1 MLKISMNII
10 KLLDKQDRR
19 TMALLVVFMCIVGV
33 LEVAGVLSIMPFLAV
48 VGSPDMINSNKILN
62 YMYQAIKPDSINQF
76 LIMLGV
82 ASLFFIIVFNLF
94 SALSNWLL
102 IKYSQKQW
110 VALSNKLLK
119 QYLMQ
124 EYEFFLNRN
133 SSDLVMNIIGE
144 VHRLINGAFLPIL
157 NIISKLVVLVFILC
171 TLVIIN
177 PLLALSVGIIMGIL
191 YGVLFYLIKNR
202 IKAMSDAASLART
215 KANRIL
221 NEALH
226 GIKDI
231 KLMGKESV
239 VLAQYAVPTLN
250 AARYETYHQ
259 TFLQAP
265 RYAVDS
271 ISFGALI
278 MVAIYYIMHDKVN
291 LVMPII
297 GLYAFAAYR
306 VMPALMQLFSGITT
320 VKYNSACL
328 INLLNEYEK
337 TSNYT
342 IVQSKSDQ
350 RIEFNR
356 ELTLRNLSYK
366 YPFSDKFVFE
376 NVSLTIKANTTI
388 GVIGESGSG
397 KTTLVDVVMGLL
409 NKSGGDIFVDGSKL
423 TIEEMPAWRM
433 NIGYVPQHIYL
444 TDDTIKRNIAFGVP
458 DNEIDM
464 ASVERAAR
472 LAKIHD
478 FIAKELPEGFN
489 TVAGERGVRLSGG
502 QRQRIGIA
510 RALYYD
516 PKILVMDEAT
526 SSLDN
531 ETEQAV
537 MDAINE
543 LARKKTII
551 IIAHR
556 MSTIDKCD
564 YVYKVSEG
572 RLDTI
577 DKQ

>member
-1 MLKISMNII
+1 
-10 KLLDKQDRR
+10 
-19 TMALLVVFMCIVGV
+19 
-33 LEVAGVLSIMPFLAV
+33 
-48 VGSPDMINSNKILN
+48 
-62 YMYQAIKPDSINQF
+62 
-76 LIMLGV
+76 
-82 ASLFFIIVFNLF
+82 
-94 SALSNWLL
+94 
-102 IKYSQKQW
+102 
-110 VALSNKLLK
+110 
-119 QYLMQ
+119 
-124 EYEFFLNRN
+124 
-133 SSDLVMNIIGE
+133 
-144 VHRLINGAFLPIL
+144 
-157 NIISKLVVLVFILC
+157 
-171 TLVIIN
+171 
-177 PLLALSVGIIMGIL
+177 
-191 YGVLFYLIKNR
+191 
-202 IKAMSDAASLART
+202 
-215 KANRIL
+215 
-221 NEALH
+221 
-226 GIKDI
+226 
-231 KLMGKESV
+231 
-239 VLAQYAVPTLN
+239 VPTVN

-271 ISFGALI
+271 IAFGALI

-291 LVMPII
+291 LVMPIL

-328 INLLNEYEK
+328 INLLNEYDK

-342 IVQSKSDQ
+342 IVSSKSDQ

-356 ELTLRNLSYK
+356 DLTLRNLSYK
-366 YPFSDKFVFE
+366 YPFSEKYVFE

-388 GVIGESGSG
+388 GIIGESGSG
-397 KTTLVDVVMGLL
+397 KTTLVDVIMGLL
-409 NKSGGDIFVDGSKL
+409 NKSGGDIFVDGSNLK
-423 TIEEMPAWRM
+423 IEGMPAWRM

-444 TDDTIKRNIAFGVP
+444 TDDTIKRNIAFGVS

-464 ASVERAAR
+464 SAVERAAR
-472 LAKIHD
+472 VAKIHD
-478 FIAKELPEGFN
+478 FIVKELPEGFN

-572 RLDTI
+572 RLDKI